1 MHTGFEQRLRKAAVA
16 FAKRQQSGAAEAG
29 QPAGKN
35 VRNARIRWDEVA
47 IVVVLLGGTAVV
59 LLASRRTKRAP
70 RPWRFG
76 RRGEAISLALDESLD
91 DLRADPDLRRAI
103 VAAYARM
110 ERALESIRLRRPP
123 SEAPFEYIGRA
134 LASLE

>member
-16 FAKRQQSGAAEAG
+16 FAKRQQSGQAQAG

-70 RPWRFG
+70 GPWQFG
-76 RRGEAISLALDESLD
+76 RRGERMSLPVAQSPD
-91 DLRADPDLRRAI
+91 DPTAEPHL
-103 VAAYARM
+103 
-110 ERALESIRLRRPP
+110 
-123 SEAPFEYIGRA
+123 
-134 LASLE
+134 